1 MATFSDFSTTPADN
15 TAIGGIDIDEN
26 CTPAGINNAIR
37 ELMAACKTFDNGKA
51 DGSLYVLKSASVLST
66 NAIMTGRGAALH
78 HNNPGNASG
87 RIFVQA
93 AGASAPSMSDGDI
106 LLEY

>member
-1 MATFSDFSTTPADN
+1 MATFADFSTTPADN
-15 TAIGGIDIDEN
+15 TSIGGVDVDEN

-66 NAIMTGRGAALH
+66 NVIVEGRGAGLH

-87 RIFVQA
+87 RFFIQA
-93 AGASAPSMSDGDI
+93 SGDSAPSMSDGDF
-106 LLEY
+106 LFEV